1 MNIYNATVP
10 DRMHHL
16 DLGLFRYQVTYTRDM
31 LKSICGQ
38 IAIDDF
44 DQCLAEIPRYPGLKV
59 FKKGLGNIKQ
69 FTADEFR
76 NMMKVLV
83 FVVDGLIVKHR
94 KSSMS
99 FNTAKHLDNALVE
112 LYVSWNKMYLFSQ
125 RDSFSDTGLVE
136 FKECLFIV
144 SVNCQLTKT

>member
-1 MNIYNATVP
+1 
-10 DRMHHL
+10 
-16 DLGLFRYQVTYTRDM
+16 M

-38 IAIDDF
+38 VAIDDF
-44 DQCLAEIPRYPGLKV
+44 DQCLAEIPRFPGLKV

-83 FVVDGLIVKHR
+83 FVIEGLIIKHC
-94 KSSMS
+94 KSSIP
-99 FNTAKHLDNALVE
+99 FNTAKRLDNALVE

-125 RDSFSDTGLVE
+125 HDSFSQTDLVE
-136 FKECLFIV
+136 FKECYLLF
-144 SVNCQLTKT
+144 QLILNLLKCESNINYTKFIRY

>member
-1 MNIYNATVP
+1 
-10 DRMHHL
+10 
-16 DLGLFRYQVTYTRDM
+16 M
-31 LKSICGQ
+31 LKTICSQ
-38 IAIDDF
+38 VAVDDF
-44 DQCLAEIPRYPGLKV
+44 DQHLTKIPRFPRLKV

-83 FVVDGLIVKHR
+83 FVVDGLIVKHH
-94 KSSMS
+94 KSRMS
-99 FNTAKHLDNALVE
+99 FNTAKRLDDALVD

-136 FKECLFIV
+136 FKECLLYWF
-144 SVNCQLTKT
+144 SC